1 MEYFLIL
8 LAVLVYGFVS
18 LAVSQSFFPRSWE
31 KRIPW
36 LMAFF
41 WGGMYLFL
49 LFKLGSS
56 SPLIPLILNFL
67 LLAGVLVWARKRY
80 RRELQAQRQLLA
92 ASERSAAQEQTI
104 RALTAAYSAQKKMTH
119 DFRHHI
125 SALQALLEQNEME
138 KARAYL
144 AQLQESQT
152 SRPLLVNCRHAA
164 IDAVLNQKAYAA
176 QEANIDFHCEVNDL
190 SGVSIPDKDL
200 AVVLGNL
207 LDNALEAC
215 QRLSPGQV
223 RWVRVKLLHS
233 REDRQLFL
241 SIENSSLPPEIK
253 GDILP
258 TTKAD
263 PTLHGYGLPN
273 VFAVLK
279 RYHADWTMN
288 CREGVFLFAL
298 EWPEEPAL

>member
-152 SRPLLVNCRHAA
+152 IRPLLVNCRHAA
-164 IDAVLNQKAYAA
+164 IDAVLNQKGYEG
-176 QEANIDFHCEVNDL
+176 QRQGIDMRFRVNDL
-190 SGVSIPDKDL
+190 SGLELPDVDITIVLSNLIDNAMEACAEFPAPERWVSVQLLLVREVLSISVVNPSRPVAIVNGEIPTSKPNPML
-200 AVVLGNL
+200 HGFGLGNARSI
-207 LDNALEAC
+207 LD
-215 QRLSPGQV
+215 Q
-223 RWVRVKLLHS
+223 
-233 REDRQLFL
+233 
-241 SIENSSLPPEIK
+241 
-253 GDILP
+253 
-258 TTKAD
+258 
-263 PTLHGYGLPN
+263 YGAEYT
-273 VFAVLK
+273 FAYEEG
-279 RYHADWTMN
+279 RFIFSADWPN
-288 CREGVFLFAL
+288 KEKA
-298 EWPEEPAL
+298 E

>member
-8 LAVLVYGFVS
+8 LAVVVYGFVS

-36 LMAFF
+36 LMGIF
-41 WGGMYLFL
+41 WVGMYLFL
-49 LFKLGSS
+49 LFRLGPS
-56 SPLIPLILNFL
+56 SPTISLILNFF
-67 LLAGVLVWARKRY
+67 LLAGVLIWARKRH
-80 RRELQAQRQLLA
+80 RRELKVQRQLLA
-92 ASERSAAQEQTI
+92 ASERSAAQEQAL

-119 DFRHHI
+119 DFRHHAA
-125 SALQALLEQNEME
+125 ALQALLERNETE

-144 AQLQESQT
+144 AQLLESQT
-152 SRPLLVNCRHAA
+152 SRPLLVNCRHPVL
-164 IDAVLNQKAYAA
+164 DTVLNQKAYAA

-190 SGVSIPDKDL
+190 SGVSLPDKDL

-215 QRLSPGQV
+215 LQLSPGQV

-241 SIENSSLPPEIK
+241 SIENSSLPLEIK

-273 VFAVLK
+273 VFAILK
-279 RYHADWTMN
+279 KYHADWTMN
-288 CREGVFLFAL
+288 YGEGAFLFAL
-298 EWPEEPAL
+298 EWPEEPTS

>member
-1 MEYFLIL
+1 MEYFLIFL
-8 LAVLVYGFVS
+8 WVLVYGFVS

-31 KRIPW
+31 KRGPW
-36 LMAFF
+36 LIAVF
-41 WGGMYLFL
+41 WGGVYLFL
-49 LFKLGSS
+49 LFRLG
-56 SPLIPLILNFL
+56 PTLPALTLVLNFL
-67 LLAGVLVWARKRY
+67 LLAGVLAWAKRRQ
-80 RRELQAQRQLLA
+80 RRVLQAQRQLLA

-125 SALQALLEQNEME
+125 AALQALLEENETE

-152 SRPLLVNCRHAA
+152 SRPLLVNCRHPVL
-164 IDAVLNQKAYAA
+164 DTVLNQKAYAA
-176 QEANIDFHCEVNDL
+176 REWEIDFHCELNDL
-190 SGVSIPDKDL
+190 SGVSIPDRDL

-241 SIENSSLPPEIK
+241 SIENSSPPLEIK
-253 GDILP
+253 GEVLP
-258 TTKAD
+258 TTKAE

-279 RYHADWTMN
+279 RYQGDWTMT
-288 CREGVFLFAL
+288 CQDGAFLFAL
-298 EWPEEPAL
+298 EWPETGAL